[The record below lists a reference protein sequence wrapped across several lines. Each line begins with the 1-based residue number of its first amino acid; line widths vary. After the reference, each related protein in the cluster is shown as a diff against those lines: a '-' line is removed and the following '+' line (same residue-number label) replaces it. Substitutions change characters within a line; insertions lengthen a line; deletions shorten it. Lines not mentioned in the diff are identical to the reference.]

1 MLPTWIQSSSY
12 LDPIIFSTWIQ
23 LCFFLPESNYVF
35 YLDPIMLP
43 TRILS
48 SSYLDPIMQFLP
60 GSNHV
65 FYLDP
70 IMFSTWIQSCFLP
83 GSNKLFTWIIETREK
98 NIPRLKAQG
107 GRGEGCGTDGQ
118 TTKYVTTEK
127 IRGYSKLTNL
137 IY

>member
-1 MLPTWIQSSSY
+1 M
-12 LDPIIFSTWIQ
+12 FSTWIQ
-23 LCFFLPESNYVF
+23 SCFL
-35 YLDPIMLP
+35 L
-43 TRILS
+43 
-48 SSYLDPIMQFLP
+48 

-65 FYLDP
+65 FYLNP
-70 IMFSTWIQSCFLP
+70 IMFSIGIQSCFLPGSNQASYLDPIKLPTWIQLCFLP

-127 IRGYSKLTNL
+127 IRGYSELKFKLFTL
-137 IY
+137 MIFVYLVRK